1 MPCRSVRDTCE
12 LLIAEPEVASRL
24 ESMRIEELEVAS
36 TCEHSSTAVLVA
48 GYLNILRVE
57 EMYGKAAALARK
69 RYSAHR

>member
-1 MPCRSVRDTCE
+1 M
-12 LLIAEPEVASRL
+12 ASRL